1 MGMATMAAF
10 SVQGA
15 CGLSVNQSC
24 VSDCRDAG
32 IWIRTRR
39 DIGMR
44 SSSSSRREL
53 EDGKQ
58 RCLFTRRIG
67 GCGGIRCVA
76 SEPKVKTSVDDNE
89 ESVIPSVANPTS
101 RDATAIASNIKYH
114 AEYTPSYS
122 PYKFELEQAYVAT
135 AESLRDTL
143 VQRWNETYKHFQLD
157 NAKAIHY
164 LSMEF
169 LQGRALLNAIGNL
182 EVKDAYSQALQ
193 RLGHDL
199 EAVAEKVN
207 HALL

>member
-44 SSSSSRREL
+44 NSSSSSRREL

-89 ESVIPSVANPTS
+89 GMEDNSLFFFRFYFYFCFCFRFAFCV
-101 RDATAIASNIKYH
+101 
-114 AEYTPSYS
+114 
-122 PYKFELEQAYVAT
+122 FEV
-135 AESLRDTL
+135 
-143 VQRWNETYKHFQLD
+143 
-157 NAKAIHY
+157 
-164 LSMEF
+164 
-169 LQGRALLNAIGNL
+169 
-182 EVKDAYSQALQ
+182 
-193 RLGHDL
+193 
-199 EAVAEKVN
+199 
-207 HALL
+207 

>member
-15 CGLSVNQSC
+15 CGLSVNQSS

-44 SSSSSRREL
+44 SRSSSSRREL

-89 ESVIPSVANPTS
+89 GMEDNSLFLLSILFFIFVFVSGLPSV
-101 RDATAIASNIKYH
+101 
-114 AEYTPSYS
+114 
-122 PYKFELEQAYVAT
+122 
-135 AESLRDTL
+135 
-143 VQRWNETYKHFQLD
+143 
-157 NAKAIHY
+157 
-164 LSMEF
+164 F
-169 LQGRALLNAIGNL
+169 LKS
-182 EVKDAYSQALQ
+182 E
-193 RLGHDL
+193 
-199 EAVAEKVN
+199 
-207 HALL
+207 

>member
-44 SSSSSRREL
+44 SRSSSRREL

-89 ESVIPSVANPTS
+89 GMEDN
-101 RDATAIASNIKYH
+101 
-114 AEYTPSYS
+114 
-122 PYKFELEQAYVAT
+122 
-135 AESLRDTL
+135 SLFFFRF
-143 VQRWNETYKHFQLD
+143 YF
-157 NAKAIHY
+157 
-164 LSMEF
+164 F
-169 LQGRALLNAIGNL
+169 LLFLFPVCLL
-182 EVKDAYSQALQ
+182 YF
-193 RLGHDL
+193 
-199 EAVAEKVN
+199 
-207 HALL
+207 